1 MRICCIYIYVI
12 LILTIT
18 RIIYSYIYTYN
29 HLYFKKDLHLY
40 ALRDDTSIIIKETD
54 KNSRNVIC
62 GREDNLVEARA
73 QIEDK

>member
-40 ALRDDTSIIIKETD
+40 ALRDDTSIIIKEAD
-54 KNSRNVIC
+54 KDSGIVIWEE
-62 GREDNLVEARA
+62 RT
-73 QIEDK
+73 I

>member
-29 HLYFKKDLHLY
+29 HLYTLRKIYIYTLLEMIPQLLLKKL
-40 ALRDDTSIIIKETD
+40 IKTL
-54 KNSRNVIC
+54 
-62 GREDNLVEARA
+62 GL
-73 QIEDK
+73 